1 MHIFFWLAMREF
13 DKMCFLGTH
22 DDSFDL
28 GTLEEPFFSN
38 KFVALINVLSGYR

>member
-1 MHIFFWLAMREF
+1 MRES

-28 GTLEEPFFSN
+28 EMLEEPFFSN
-38 KFVALINVLSGYR
+38 KFTTLINVLSGYR